1 MFPFPQTSTFLFL
14 DHSIPMKPRTNVWDH
29 FIAYDAE
36 GNVLIERDKLKAKKV
51 VCKHCEYE
59 RLPNATHMKK
69 HFEENHTN
77 EPEPNECPNESA
89 IELPGEDSESVRAT
103 SIAAEVPPPKKQC
116 TLQAFVEREKKFTAQ
131 EQYNAEMAQVPFA
144 FKYSF

>member
-59 RLPNATHMKK
+59 RLPNAIRMKK
-69 HFEENHTN
+69 MVYVCVFIPTCYRR
-77 EPEPNECPNESA
+77 PRLA
-89 IELPGEDSESVRAT
+89 IEHLVQ
-103 SIAAEVPPPKKQC
+103 EVC
-116 TLQAFVEREKKFTAQ
+116 IHV
-131 EQYNAEMAQVPFA
+131 NHFA
-144 FKYSF
+144 LVAM